1 MLWLPRMSMTK
12 NDKHDK
18 INSHIFYMTKNNK
31 HDKINSPIF
40 YSTLNNDQGFG
51 TELKICTYYLNENK
65 IFCVFVVVV
74 CFFF

>member
-18 INSHIFYMTKNNK
+18 INSHIFY
-31 HDKINSPIF
+31 
-40 YSTLNNDQGFG
+40 STLYNDQGFG
-51 TELKICTYYLNENK
+51 TELKICTNYLKNENK

-74 CFFF
+74 VVVFFLYIKKI

>member
-18 INSHIFYMTKNNK
+18 INSHIFY
-31 HDKINSPIF
+31 
-40 YSTLNNDQGFG
+40 STLYNDQGFG
-51 TELKICTYYLNENK
+51 TELKICTCYLKNENK

-74 CFFF
+74 VVFFIYKKNLALMKG